1 MTKKKRVI
9 SGVLIFCM
17 LFTLLHSVAFA
28 NPQPTSIK
36 VEVMETYGWWGPSP
50 SIGMYVQLFSNGQL
64 VASTFTD
71 SSGLAEFDFVPN
83 YFVTVTPLCNR
94 HIEYVYEGY
103 HNGTFYFHFIIPHVV
118 I

>member
-17 LFTLLHSVAFA
+17 LFTLLHSIAFA
-28 NPQPTSIK
+28 NPQPTSITVK
-36 VEVMETYGWWGPSP
+36 VVETYGWHFHGPSE
-50 SIGMYVQLFSNGQL
+50 GMYVQLFSDGQL

-71 SSGLAEFDFVPN
+71 YSGLAEFGFVPN
-83 YFVTVTPLCNR
+83 YSVIVTPLCDR
-94 HIEYVYEGY
+94 VFQDVIEEY
-103 HNGTFYFHFIIPHVV
+103 HNGRFFFHFSFDHVG